1 MRNSYQNT
9 TNYTQNT
16 NTEKLVLVRSNILY
30 GLIFESVKQEKISYN
45 SGITSIPNIIF
56 FNNNTECFIDFTNQN
71 NEEIEVKVESF
82 FSKIAPGTTFYI
94 FNGEYKDAGLEE
106 TGDIS
111 GEFVFEEFFKGII
124 RATVTSV
131 TSIIP
136 NVIRYDKKF
145 FIDTPIISVNAFS
158 NSETKSVTTIRNV
171 FGYNTKN
178 SFTYMGVSI
187 GDYVSFSG
195 IDGKYE
201 ILEVSKEPNGSETLK
216 IKGIIPAQTKTES
229 KILVS
234 TYIKFNERYTILPN
248 LLEVE
253 TGACVKNQNYGIGGQ
268 VTIGCFDNQ
277 TVSQCRFRSSIEQN
291 VTTTFFPGTSC
302 VTPETETAKETTTT
316 DKLVQITNILASNI
330 ASANNSISSISGPIN
345 RNGNSRTSFYGRG

>member
-1 MRNSYQNT
+1 VRNSYQNT
-9 TNYTQNT
+9 TNYNQNN

-71 NEEIEVKVESF
+71 NEEIETKVKSF
-82 FSKIAPGTTFYI
+82 FSKISPGTTFYI
-94 FNGEYKDAGLEE
+94 FNGEYTDQSLEE
-106 TGDIS
+106 NGDIS
-111 GEFVFEEFFKGII
+111 GEFVFDEFFKGII

-131 TSIIP
+131 SSLIQ
-136 NVIRYDKKF
+136 NVSRYDKKY

-158 NSETKSVTTIRNV
+158 NTETKSVTTIRNV

-201 ILEVSKEPNGSETLK
+201 VLELSKEPNGSETLK
-216 IKGIIPAQTKTES
+216 IKGTIPTQTKTES
-229 KILVS
+229 KILVN
-234 TYIKFNERYTILPN
+234 TYIKFNEPYTIEPN
-248 LLEVE
+248 LLEIE
-253 TGACVKNQNYGIGGQ
+253 TGACIKTQNYGIGGQ
-268 VTIGCFDNQ
+268 ITIGCLDNQ
-277 TVSQCRFRSSIEQN
+277 TVTQCRFRSSKEQN
-291 VTTTFFPGTSC
+291 ITTTIYPGSAC
-302 VTPETETAKETTTT
+302 VTPETETARETTTT
-316 DKLVQITNILASNI
+316 DKLVQITNLLASNI